1 MNPKAQ
7 TSGSAWSPT
16 STATEKNRST
26 PLCALSARQNELNTS
41 LCSAR
46 AQHQLCALVHT
57 SSCLV
62 PVHQHTLCALC
73 GRLEPKRFWHA
84 TPALCSER
92 QTERAQHQR
101 VYPIQIQ
108 PPDSYTFPRQLYI
121 SPDSG
126 LQFKPKRGSATTN
139 ARSVRPVSSVNSDS
153 ASGSQAS
160 INDIQNECND
170 THEALEQCALEY
182 YNLEN

>member
-7 TSGSAWSPT
+7 ASGSAWSPT

-41 LCSAR
+41 LCSDR

-62 PVHQHTLCALC
+62 PVHQHTLCAPC
-73 GRLEPKRFWHA
+73 ERLELKHA
-84 TPALCSER
+84 TPLCALSAR
-92 QTERAQHQR
+92 QNELNTSG

-170 THEALEQCALEY
+170 THEALEQCAVEY
-182 YNLEN
+182 CNLEN

>member
-1 MNPKAQ
+1 M
-7 TSGSAWSPT
+7 
-16 STATEKNRST
+16 
-26 PLCALSARQNELNTS
+26 
-41 LCSAR
+41 LCSCTTPVVCSGAHQLVSGACTPTHALCSVRAAR
-46 AQHQLCALVHT
+46 AQACNT
-57 SSCLV
+57 
-62 PVHQHTLCALC
+62 
-73 GRLEPKRFWHA
+73 
-84 TPALCSER
+84 ALCSER